1 LEPAYQHEETN
12 VSRLQ
17 ETGGNL
23 ADIRVALWLHGS
35 QKIKGITPIYDHGF
49 QIFEK
54 KFNQKPMKL
63 PVLSQNQTSG
73 SLGLGF

>member
-1 LEPAYQHEETN
+1 
-12 VSRLQ
+12 
-17 ETGGNL
+17 
-23 ADIRVALWLHGS
+23 VAPRLHGC
-35 QKIKGITPIYDHGF
+35 QKIKGLTLIYDHGF

-54 KFNQKPMKL
+54 KIKQKPMKL